1 MTTSESVSPS
11 DAALAEALAGA
22 RTMLESDGFE
32 AGWDVDPAGG
42 VHFIVRAGSA
52 DCQDCLVPKPVMAAI
67 IGDAL
72 AGTPWS
78 LAEVTLPGDVAE

>member
-1 MTTSESVSPS
+1 MTTSESAHRS
-11 DAALAEALAGA
+11 DADLDSALAGA
-22 RTMLESDGFE
+22 KTMLESDGFE
-32 AGWDVDPAGG
+32 ATWEVDPAGG
-42 VHFIVRAGSA
+42 VHFTVLAGSA

-78 LAEVTLPGDVAE
+78 LAEVTLPGDSA